1 MSYIIAK
8 KEQSIFKIRLSDI
21 LYVGAVTSRPH
32 LLTVRTVDGFYEFYG
47 NLKNLEEIFGL
58 TLFRCHRKYLVNL
71 KQVRGI
77 DKKQSQI
84 LFFDT
89 EVKSIEY
96 ARRRL
101 KDFEYAW
108 KNS

>member
-1 MSYIIAK
+1 MSHIIVK
-8 KEQSIFKIRLSDI
+8 KGKSIFKIKLSDI
-21 LYVGAVTSRPH
+21 LYVGSVTSCPH
-32 LLTVRTVDGFYEFYG
+32 LLTVRTAEGFYDFYG
-47 NLKNLEEIFGL
+47 NLKDLEEMFGL
-58 TLFRCHRKYLVNL
+58 TLFRCHRKYLVNP

-77 DKKQSQI
+77 AKKQGQI

-89 EVKSIEY
+89 EVESIEY

-101 KDFEYAW
+101 KDFEHVW